1 MTTWAIWETEENRN
15 PRTSMSQIRR
25 RVPGKTCKTGKNPNY
40 PNSRKGNNK
49 ISNVNH
55 NQHTK
60 KLNSTQ

>member
-1 MTTWAIWETEENRN
+1 MTTWATWETEEINPN

-25 RVPGKTCKTGKNPNY
+25 RVPGKTGKNPNY